1 MKRILIP
8 LLALAAAMTFAQ
20 PPRPLPPG
28 YPDRSGNIDLERGF
42 RTPPAGYGEVPFYW
56 WIGDTLTREH
66 LAWQLDMLARK
77 RISSLQINYCHT
89 DTGGITY
96 GRTFRSK
103 PDLFTPAWWE
113 LFGWFMTEAGK
124 RGMTVSLSDYTLG
137 VGQGSYV
144 DEMLAE
150 DPTLNGSELHF
161 DSLELGRGERF
172 SRAYAQRPLS
182 LNAYPL
188 DARGRIDGAPV
199 DLLPE
204 MGPDGVEWQNPWPR
218 ALVAEVKAERRL
230 PSLDPMHPRA
240 GHSYVRHFFQC
251 FADRFPGESETGL
264 NFFFSDELNFNLQG
278 NIWNDI
284 FRDEFMRRKGY
295 DILPQI
301 DALFVDL
308 GDSSVKVRMDYND
321 VRVALSEENF
331 FIPVYEWHQRRGLL
345 FGCDHGGRGRD
356 VGEFGD
362 YFRTQRWNQA
372 PGCDQPM
379 LQKDIIKN
387 KVASSIS
394 HLYER
399 QRVWLEGFH
408 SSEWSTNSAQ
418 LTDAKFAELEFP
430 PD

>member
-161 DSLELGRGERF
+161 DSLELGRG
-172 SRAYAQRPLS
+172 
-182 LNAYPL
+182 
-188 DARGRIDGAPV
+188 
-199 DLLPE
+199 
-204 MGPDGVEWQNPWPR
+204 
-218 ALVAEVKAERRL
+218 
-230 PSLDPMHPRA
+230 
-240 GHSYVRHFFQC
+240 
-251 FADRFPGESETGL
+251 
-264 NFFFSDELNFNLQG
+264 
-278 NIWNDI
+278 
-284 FRDEFMRRKGY
+284 
-295 DILPQI
+295 
-301 DALFVDL
+301 
-308 GDSSVKVRMDYND
+308 SV
-321 VRVALSEENF
+321 S
-331 FIPVYEWHQRRGLL
+331 RGLMRS
-345 FGCDHGGRGRD
+345 GR
-356 VGEFGD
+356 
-362 YFRTQRWNQA
+362 FR
-372 PGCDQPM
+372 
-379 LQKDIIKN
+379 
-387 KVASSIS
+387 
-394 HLYER
+394 
-399 QRVWLEGFH
+399 
-408 SSEWSTNSAQ
+408 
-418 LTDAKFAELEFP
+418 
-430 PD
+430 

>member
-1 MKRILIP
+1 VFLLCRSCLFVLLILYFCGKGPSGAVDNRLQPEKNMKRILIP

-150 DPTLNGSELHF
+150 DPTVRNCISTAWNSAAGSV
-161 DSLELGRGERF
+161 S
-172 SRAYAQRPLS
+172 
-182 LNAYPL
+182 
-188 DARGRIDGAPV
+188 
-199 DLLPE
+199 
-204 MGPDGVEWQNPWPR
+204 
-218 ALVAEVKAERRL
+218 
-230 PSLDPMHPRA
+230 
-240 GHSYVRHFFQC
+240 
-251 FADRFPGESETGL
+251 
-264 NFFFSDELNFNLQG
+264 
-278 NIWNDI
+278 
-284 FRDEFMRRKGY
+284 
-295 DILPQI
+295 
-301 DALFVDL
+301 
-308 GDSSVKVRMDYND
+308 
-321 VRVALSEENF
+321 
-331 FIPVYEWHQRRGLL
+331 RGLMRS
-345 FGCDHGGRGRD
+345 GR
-356 VGEFGD
+356 
-362 YFRTQRWNQA
+362 FR
-372 PGCDQPM
+372 
-379 LQKDIIKN
+379 
-387 KVASSIS
+387 
-394 HLYER
+394 
-399 QRVWLEGFH
+399 
-408 SSEWSTNSAQ
+408 
-418 LTDAKFAELEFP
+418 
-430 PD
+430 

>member
-240 GHSYVRHFFQC
+240 GHSYVRHFFQR

-418 LTDAKFAELEFP
+418 LLSLIHI
-430 PD
+430 

>member
-1 MKRILIP
+1 
-8 LLALAAAMTFAQ
+8 
-20 PPRPLPPG
+20 
-28 YPDRSGNIDLERGF
+28 
-42 RTPPAGYGEVPFYW
+42 
-56 WIGDTLTREH
+56 
-66 LAWQLDMLARK
+66 
-77 RISSLQINYCHT
+77 
-89 DTGGITY
+89 
-96 GRTFRSK
+96 
-103 PDLFTPAWWE
+103 
-113 LFGWFMTEAGK
+113 
-124 RGMTVSLSDYTLG
+124 
-137 VGQGSYV
+137 
-144 DEMLAE
+144 
-150 DPTLNGSELHF
+150 
-161 DSLELGRGERF
+161 F

-240 GHSYVRHFFQC
+240 GHSYVRHFFQR

-331 FIPVYEWHQRRGLL
+331 FIPVYE
-345 FGCDHGGRGRD
+345 
-356 VGEFGD
+356 
-362 YFRTQRWNQA
+362 
-372 PGCDQPM
+372 
-379 LQKDIIKN
+379 
-387 KVASSIS
+387 
-394 HLYER
+394 
-399 QRVWLEGFH
+399 
-408 SSEWSTNSAQ
+408 
-418 LTDAKFAELEFP
+418 
-430 PD
+430 

>member
-1 MKRILIP
+1 
-8 LLALAAAMTFAQ
+8 
-20 PPRPLPPG
+20 
-28 YPDRSGNIDLERGF
+28 
-42 RTPPAGYGEVPFYW
+42 
-56 WIGDTLTREH
+56 
-66 LAWQLDMLARK
+66 
-77 RISSLQINYCHT
+77 
-89 DTGGITY
+89 
-96 GRTFRSK
+96 
-103 PDLFTPAWWE
+103 
-113 LFGWFMTEAGK
+113 
-124 RGMTVSLSDYTLG
+124 
-137 VGQGSYV
+137 
-144 DEMLAE
+144 
-150 DPTLNGSELHF
+150 
-161 DSLELGRGERF
+161 
-172 SRAYAQRPLS
+172 
-182 LNAYPL
+182 
-188 DARGRIDGAPV
+188 
-199 DLLPE
+199 
-204 MGPDGVEWQNPWPR
+204 
-218 ALVAEVKAERRL
+218 
-230 PSLDPMHPRA
+230 
-240 GHSYVRHFFQC
+240 
-251 FADRFPGESETGL
+251 
-264 NFFFSDELNFNLQG
+264 
-278 NIWNDI
+278 
-284 FRDEFMRRKGY
+284 MRRKGY

-418 LTDAKFAELEFP
+418 LTDAIFANFAMGQNLLSLHGLYYTTMGGWWEWAAPCNHFHEPYWDEMDGLLECTERLSYILSQGYHVADVAILYPVEPVVAGYGNEAVEAAFAAGEAIYRDGIDFDYFYACGP
-430 PD
+430 LPMLRALCDSVAQDGQLSFEERMGCGFGACMGCSCKTKYGNKRICKEGPVLTKGEVIW

>member
-240 GHSYVRHFFQC
+240 GHSYVRHFFQR

-284 FRDEFMRRKGY
+284 APQGIRHPAADRR
-295 DILPQI
+295 
-301 DALFVDL
+301 A
-308 GDSSVKVRMDYND
+308 VR
-321 VRVALSEENF
+321 R
-331 FIPVYEWHQRRGLL
+331 
-345 FGCDHGGRGRD
+345 
-356 VGEFGD
+356 
-362 YFRTQRWNQA
+362 
-372 PGCDQPM
+372 PG
-379 LQKDIIKN
+379 
-387 KVASSIS
+387 
-394 HLYER
+394 
-399 QRVWLEGFH
+399 
-408 SSEWSTNSAQ
+408 
-418 LTDAKFAELEFP
+418 
-430 PD
+430 

>member
-1 MKRILIP
+1 MFLLCRSCLFVLLILYFCGKGPSGAVDNRLQPEKNMKRILIP

-161 DSLELGRGERF
+161 DSLELGRGEH
-172 SRAYAQRPLS
+172 AADRPR
-182 LNAYPL
+182 
-188 DARGRIDGAPV
+188 RGVGFPAGTLAGQPF
-199 DLLPE
+199 
-204 MGPDGVEWQNPWPR
+204 
-218 ALVAEVKAERRL
+218 RRL
-230 PSLDPMHPRA
+230 PVA
-240 GHSYVRHFFQC
+240 GDGRKDQC
-251 FADRFPGESETGL
+251 
-264 NFFFSDELNFNLQG
+264 
-278 NIWNDI
+278 
-284 FRDEFMRRKGY
+284 
-295 DILPQI
+295 
-301 DALFVDL
+301 
-308 GDSSVKVRMDYND
+308 
-321 VRVALSEENF
+321 
-331 FIPVYEWHQRRGLL
+331 
-345 FGCDHGGRGRD
+345 
-356 VGEFGD
+356 
-362 YFRTQRWNQA
+362 
-372 PGCDQPM
+372 
-379 LQKDIIKN
+379 
-387 KVASSIS
+387 
-394 HLYER
+394 LY
-399 QRVWLEGFH
+399 L
-408 SSEWSTNSAQ
+408 
-418 LTDAKFAELEFP
+418 
-430 PD
+430 

>member
-240 GHSYVRHFFQC
+240 GHSYVRHFFQR

-387 KVASSIS
+387 KVSTAASGRPTRRS
-394 HLYER
+394 
-399 QRVWLEGFH
+399 
-408 SSEWSTNSAQ
+408 
-418 LTDAKFAELEFP
+418 
-430 PD
+430 

>member
-1 MKRILIP
+1 
-8 LLALAAAMTFAQ
+8 
-20 PPRPLPPG
+20 
-28 YPDRSGNIDLERGF
+28 
-42 RTPPAGYGEVPFYW
+42 
-56 WIGDTLTREH
+56 
-66 LAWQLDMLARK
+66 
-77 RISSLQINYCHT
+77 
-89 DTGGITY
+89 
-96 GRTFRSK
+96 
-103 PDLFTPAWWE
+103 
-113 LFGWFMTEAGK
+113 
-124 RGMTVSLSDYTLG
+124 
-137 VGQGSYV
+137 
-144 DEMLAE
+144 
-150 DPTLNGSELHF
+150 
-161 DSLELGRGERF
+161 
-172 SRAYAQRPLS
+172 
-182 LNAYPL
+182 
-188 DARGRIDGAPV
+188 
-199 DLLPE
+199 
-204 MGPDGVEWQNPWPR
+204 
-218 ALVAEVKAERRL
+218 
-230 PSLDPMHPRA
+230 
-240 GHSYVRHFFQC
+240 
-251 FADRFPGESETGL
+251 
-264 NFFFSDELNFNLQG
+264 
-278 NIWNDI
+278 
-284 FRDEFMRRKGY
+284 MRRKGY

-418 LTDAKFAELEFP
+418 LTDAIFANFAMGQNLLSLHGLYYTTMGGWWEWAAPATISTSLTGTRWTGCWSVP
-430 PD
+430 SA